1 MVETG
6 IDGNCPTWP
15 GASRVYSKA
24 YAYMEKHGRDY
35 ELIEALNGGDEEI
48 IKAVMLFIN
57 TELFN
62 KTKEGKK
69 DELQT

>member
-1 MVETG
+1 
-6 IDGNCPTWP
+6 
-15 GASRVYSKA
+15 
-24 YAYMEKHGRDY
+24 MEKHGCDY
-35 ELIEALNGGDEEI
+35 ELIEALNGGDEET

-69 DELQT
+69 DEQ